1 VPELFD
7 RLLNNVYFIF
17 QRLDWLNLVD
27 LILVTLVFWG
37 ILLLL
42 RDTQAMVLIRGALL
56 LIVLISLLTSLE
68 VLPAFSWLVRNT
80 LPALVLAIPVIF
92 APEIRRT
99 LERLG
104 RAGSLVPPGKP
115 ASSTLPAIATV
126 VSATSR
132 LSDRKHGALIVMK
145 RTDNLDE
152 YVKTGVKLG
161 ASLTPELLLQVFYPN
176 TPLHDGAVVISG
188 ERLVAAACVMPLS
201 ASGVLTRSPERQMG
215 LRHRAALGL
224 SASGVLTRSPERQM
238 GLRHRAALGIS
249 EITDAVA
256 VVVSEETGFISVVH
270 GGRMIR
276 RLDAERLENILMAFY
291 RPLEEKKGLV
301 GMLERLFSR
310 AREASQ
316 EEN

>member
-215 LRHRAALGL
+215 LRHRAALG
-224 SASGVLTRSPERQM
+224 
-238 GLRHRAALGIS
+238 IS

-310 AREASQ
+310 ARETSQ